1 MGYQISILSDSAG
14 PLQQDLIQVGIEAQ
28 VCQAIERLVDWN
40 VWNATVQKEVD
51 LHNFISTECG
61 ISKARFLICFGDHW
75 GRSIAQHQKLRDNNR
90 WRSQLLWFFF
100 LEDQCVQAST
110 TDVIHKAL
118 AEADHVIF
126 LTNEERSKWSDHGHQ
141 PRSEFW
147 TFREF
152 VDVTLT

>member
-1 MGYQISILSDSAG
+1 MGYQFSILSDSAG
-14 PLQQDLIQVGIEAQ
+14 SLQQDLIQVGIEAQ

-40 VWNATVQKEVD
+40 DWNATVQKEVD

-152 VDVTLT
+152 LDVTLT